1 MKKLAIILVVLMAMS
16 NYQAHAQNVDEIIN
30 NYFENTGGIAAW
42 ENLKGIKINAKI
54 NQGGTEIPFEIV
66 QMADGRQFT
75 IITLQGNKI
84 KTGVFDGTTL
94 WNTNFQ
100 TMKPEK
106 ADAESTEI
114 MKLGANDFPE
124 ALFHYKDK
132 GYKAELL
139 DKEMIDGTDCYK
151 IRLTKE
157 PQTIDGQQVE
167 DVTYYYIDT
176 DNFIILAMES
186 EIKTGQ
192 GKGMISQVKLSDYEE
207 VNGLYFPFS
216 MEQGIKDGQSQP
228 LIIESIVTNPRVSDS
243 DFSFPEG
250 Q

>member
-1 MKKLAIILVVLMAMS
+1 
-16 NYQAHAQNVDEIIN
+16 
-30 NYFENTGGIAAW
+30 
-42 ENLKGIKINAKI
+42 
-54 NQGGTEIPFEIV
+54 
-66 QMADGRQFT
+66 
-75 IITLQGNKI
+75 
-84 KTGVFDGTTL
+84 
-94 WNTNFQ
+94 
-100 TMKPEK
+100 MKPEK

-114 MKLGANDFPE
+114 MKLEGNDFPE

-139 DKEMIDGTDCYK
+139 DKEMIDGTECYK
-151 IRLTKE
+151 IKLTKA
-157 PQTIDGQQVE
+157 PQTIDHQQVE

-228 LIIESIVTNPRVSDS
+228 LIIESIVTNPSVSDS
-243 DFSFPEG
+243 DFSFPKE